1 MANGIASDRSGVN
14 AATIAAPGVQ
24 PTPAVLDFMQAFRE
38 GAITT
43 QDLIRRGF
51 ELPAQIEQARQTT
64 ADLREL
70 RPLAREAQKGALA
83 SEIELQPR
91 KAELQAGQI
100 RQATRALP
108 TGEEE
113 EASDAERAKTAQ
125 TRNALA
131 STVPGVRENAIA
143 ALSNEQVSDLWTAAH
158 GQPPPEQI
166 QAPGEG
172 GVEPSP
178 IDEWYVNN
186 FGNVPE
192 GVSGQEF
199 FNRPDIQKR
208 YQEYVTEAKNR
219 PLTFFKGT
227 TEYSDRLRQDLKESN
242 LKEAL
247 QGFKL
252 KALGAGYE
260 AQAKAAVEAPAKAA
274 DVASKRRAE
283 VEGSK
288 PIQTYRQQEQ
298 AANLVHTLATIPN
311 PTNRTDLQLI
321 YAAVKLADP
330 GSVVRE
336 GEIALSNNAA
346 PTLVALKRKLEG
358 ITSRSGKLLD
368 ATDRSELVRIADTVI
383 QASQNQVRPDFQK
396 FLRVVEQEGISPDQV
411 FSDPEIAIARGQNA
425 SPGGQAP
432 GSAPTAGTQRVIQNG
447 VTFEWSPAQNK
458 YLPVQ

>member
-1 MANGIASDRSGVN
+1 MAGLASDRGGVN
-14 AATIAAPGVQ
+14 AAIVAAPGVG

-43 QDLIRRGF
+43 QDLIKRGF

-70 RPLAREAQKGALA
+70 RPLAREANRGALL

-108 TGEEE
+108 TGAEE

-166 QAPGEG
+166 QVPGAG
-172 GVEPSP
+172 GVSEPAP

-186 FGNVPE
+186 FGSIPE

-208 YQEYVTEAKNR
+208 YQDYVTEAKNR
-219 PLTFFKGT
+219 PLILFKGT
-227 TEYSDRLRQDLKESN
+227 PEYAEQLRRDLKESN

-252 KALGAGYE
+252 KALGAGLE
-260 AQAKAAVEAPAKAA
+260 AQAKAAVEAPAKSA

-288 PIQTYRQQEQ
+288 PIQTFRQQEQ
-298 AANLVHTLATIPN
+298 AANLVRTLATIPN

-358 ITSRSGKLLD
+358 VTSRSGKLLD
-368 ATDRSELVRIADTVI
+368 ATDRAELVRIAETVI
-383 QASQNQVRPDFQK
+383 QASTNQVRPEFQK
-396 FLRVVEQEGISPDQV
+396 YLRVVEQEGVPPEQI
-411 FSDPEIAIARGQNA
+411 FSDPELAIARGQNA
-425 SPGGQAP
+425 AATPAAGG
-432 GSAPTAGTQRVIQNG
+432 GSAPTAGTKRVIQNG
-447 VTFEWSPAQNK
+447 VIFEWNGSQYVPLQ
-458 YLPVQ
+458 

>member
-1 MANGIASDRSGVN
+1 MAGIASDRGGLN
-14 AATIAAPGVQ
+14 AAVIATPTES
-24 PTPAVLDFMQAFRE
+24 PTPAVLDFMTAFRN

-43 QDLIRRGF
+43 QDLIKRGF

-70 RPLAREAQKGALA
+70 RPLAREANKGALL

-108 TGEEE
+108 TEAEE

-166 QAPGEG
+166 EAPGEG
-172 GVEPSP
+172 GAQPAP
-178 IDEWYVNN
+178 IDEWYVNT
-186 FGNVPE
+186 FGSIPE

-199 FNRPDIQKR
+199 FSRPDIQKK
-208 YQEYVTEAKNR
+208 YQEYATEAKNR
-219 PLTFFKGT
+219 PAVFFKGT
-227 TEYSDRLRQDLKESN
+227 PEYTEQLRRDLKESN

-252 KALGAGYE
+252 KAVGAGYE
-260 AQAKAAVEAPAKAA
+260 AQAKAAVERPAKEA

-288 PIQTYRQQEQ
+288 SVQNFTQQEQ

-311 PTNRTDLQLI
+311 PTNRSDLQLI
-321 YAAVKLADP
+321 YAGVKLADP

-336 GEIALSNNAA
+336 GEIQLSNNAT

-358 ITSRSGKLLD
+358 ITSRNGKLLD
-368 ATDRSELVRIADTVI
+368 ATDRAEMVRIADTVL
-383 QASQNQVRPDFQK
+383 QASQNQVRPEFQK
-396 FLRVVEQEGISPDQV
+396 FLRIVEEEGLPPEKV
-411 FSDPEIAIARGQNA
+411 FTDTQLAIARGQNA
-425 SPGGQAP
+425 APGQAP
-432 GSAPTAGTQRVIQNG
+432 AAGGGAAPTAGTKRVIQNG
-447 VTFEWSPAQNK
+447 VVFEWDGTQYK
-458 YLPVQ
+458 PVQ